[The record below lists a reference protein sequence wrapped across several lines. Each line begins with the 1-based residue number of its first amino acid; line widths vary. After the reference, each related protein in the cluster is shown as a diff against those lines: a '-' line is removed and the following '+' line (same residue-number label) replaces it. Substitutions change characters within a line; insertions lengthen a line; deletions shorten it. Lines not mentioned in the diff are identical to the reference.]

1 MTAADNSDDN
11 AGADVLDFMEYNGDG
26 KESRIEKVSGE
37 EEVEERRA
45 LVLDK
50 FRVLL
55 GLRSFDIRRGR
66 GDNEFLAPSPAP
78 SNENPAPAPAP
89 APNPILPHR
98 FVRSHHSP
106 TQSRPIPL
114 QPNMQGGHE
123 DKSRVKRIV
132 IAVALSCGVA
142 FVGCA
147 LGFTLLCQ
155 KFRRR
160 RKRRSEKTKSN
171 PNVDIRFSR
180 SKYLPSPNSV
190 RKVSFDLGPE
200 HFYLTALEQVVES
213 NSSHVKQTSETVE
226 VLSKQNQ
233 TSSPNPARKVSFDL
247 GPEHFYPNTL
257 EQVVDSKSLHI
268 KQACETVEVLSEQNP
283 LDRRAAIGR
292 ESIKFDAEGAG
303 CSSEDEI
310 VSVHEAEESTNGESE
325 GGTGSLG
332 NKIVPVE
339 SSSSDDES
347 FHSICNSHASSTRVS
362 NASKEDLDE
371 PSDNFSSK
379 SYKIG
384 SPTDPSHAHSSHSM
398 FHPSNPSVPS
408 PKLTPS
414 TMQSSSITRKHVPSP
429 PPPPPTPPI
438 LPSRRPQTSSFSSQ
452 ILKKIPLSSTMSNAS
467 SPQNSD
473 SSSSSNITR
482 SSSGSNA
489 TPPSD
494 SPSPSLIKPHQA
506 STSQATAKTT
516 PLPPSPQLP
525 PAFPPPPPPPT
536 FLKSAGKTFQ
546 PPPPPPGKFFQQ
558 NLVGKDG
565 TPLPKLKP
573 LHWDKVRATP
583 DRSMIWDKLRSSS
596 FELDEK
602 MIESLFGYN
611 LQIKNNDEAKSKT
624 PSPSKHILEPKR
636 LQNITILSKAINA
649 TPEQVCAALIQ
660 GDGLSLQQLEALV
673 KMVPTKD
680 EETKLLS
687 HRRDTGDLSTA
698 EKFVRTILNVPFAF
712 LRIEAMLYRDTFED
726 EVIHLRK
733 SFAMLEDACKELQCS
748 RLFLKLLE
756 AVLKTGNR
764 MNVGTIRGGARAF
777 KLDTLLKLADVKG
790 TDGKTTL
797 LHFVVQEMVRSE
809 KVRESEPVKIRET
822 PKANK
827 STDDKEENYIKMG
840 LDLVSGLSAELCNVK
855 KTASVD
861 LDVLASSVSNLSEG
875 MVKLK
880 HLVNEGLSNENKQGN
895 FVNSMKSFLK
905 YAEKNINELKKDEDR
920 ILLQVKEI
928 TEYFHG
934 DVSKD
939 EANPLRIFVIV
950 RDFLGMLDQP

>member
-11 AGADVLDFMEYNGDG
+11 AGADVLDFTEYNGDG

-66 GDNEFLAPSPAP
+66 GDDEFLAPSPAP
-78 SNENPAPAPAP
+78 SNENPAPAPAPAP

-114 QPNMQGGHE
+114 QPNIQGGHE

-132 IAVALSCGVA
+132 IAVAVSCGVA

-155 KFRRR
+155 KFRRG
-160 RKRRSEKTKSN
+160 RKRRSEKTMSN

-283 LDRRAAIGR
+283 LDRRAAIGS

-325 GGTGSLG
+325 GSTGSLG

-371 PSDNFSSK
+371 PLDNFSSK

-429 PPPPPTPPI
+429 PPPPPPPTPPI

-482 SSSGSNA
+482 SSSGSNT

-536 FLKSAGKTFQ
+536 FLKSAG
-546 PPPPPPGKFFQQ
+546 
-558 NLVGKDG
+558 
-565 TPLPKLKP
+565 
-573 LHWDKVRATP
+573 
-583 DRSMIWDKLRSSS
+583 
-596 FELDEK
+596 
-602 MIESLFGYN
+602 
-611 LQIKNNDEAKSKT
+611 
-624 PSPSKHILEPKR
+624 
-636 LQNITILSKAINA
+636 
-649 TPEQVCAALIQ
+649 
-660 GDGLSLQQLEALV
+660 DGLSLQQLEALV

-680 EETKLLS
+680 EEIKLLS

-797 LHFVVQEMVRSE
+797 LHFVVQEMIRSE

-827 STDDKEENYIKMG
+827 SMDDKEENYIKMG

-880 HLVNEGLSNENKQGN
+880 HLVNEDLSNENKRGN

-905 YAEKNINELKKDEDR
+905 NAEKNINELKKDEDR

-950 RDFLGMLDQP
+950 RDFLGTLDQVCKELRASKTPNLPIQVSPFR